1 MISSYQEV
9 KEMVD
14 KLSSEMMRLDLCK
27 ETEGCGLSVSD
38 GKEARLVGIY
48 SKTRYEWVV
57 AEYACYRCNATVVTL
72 YDSLGVDA
80 TTFCLS
86 HSLTARYIMKLTSL
100 ETVFCGE
107 ENAVKTLLAIKKSHP
122 TDMKLATI
130 IHMDA
135 LAPEVLADLDASGI
149 RHYQLS
155 QLIASVPLS
164 LQRHV

>member
-1 MISSYQEV
+1 MI
-9 KEMVD
+9 D

-80 TTFCLS
+80 TTSYLS
-86 HSLTARYIMKLTSL
+86 HSFTARYIMKLTSL

-107 ENAVKTLLAIKKSHP
+107 ESAVKMLLAVKKSHP

-135 LAPEVLADLDASGI
+135 LDTQVLQDLDASGI

-155 QLIASVPLS
+155 QLIDSVPAPFPH
-164 LQRHV
+164 HV